1 MQIRNINFTRGEKL
15 KRIPDNPAELLLRE
29 GRCVPNLV
37 WLSSLADTAAAQAL
51 QELAATDAA
60 RVGDN
65 VVVPETVAGTL
76 WSWARLAFHLD
87 RGRDLQC
94 VRSSDR
100 DIVLAVSR
108 DVVCALI
115 EGLARSLDR
124 WARRQEE
131 PSTHTL
137 LATHTLRA
145 RMSPLM
151 RVRLMQKANPR
162 AAAAAWREDSSA
174 AAGVRRPNI
183 PLANEVQSARYANL
197 VVELLK
203 DECVLE
209 LVFDA
214 TRFASTDT
222 DIYIVYAPGANI
234 GAYLPP
240 QALRELAWRTDAAV
254 SAVSAADR
262 RRFLQT
268 GMRTR
273 PKQKVVDCLRTLN
286 HVISMGLDRSLATF
300 AAPCRLALM
309 QPAGVRYWN
318 AIEKRWYRMPGCLP
332 SCSSSPELPDQLL
345 SAVSSLS
352 AAKVQVL
359 LLTVDQ
365 KQTQWSA
372 VHYLADPA
380 GLNLFVMF
388 RGDPYHRSWNDF
400 KTAAKRSQGRLDL
413 TMIQMTHVT
422 NVNYGPYGN
431 AANMAKKR
439 ELKLEFEQL
448 CPRPEFEFDA
458 LAGQIAIDAR
468 KPRPASEAE
477 VKALYEA
484 QVLDDVTFVNK
495 GEYTKQSAWY
505 SIVKALHRIDPVWHT
520 YRYHMEQVAYHVTR
534 TRHSDKTK
542 LRQIG
547 EDLAK
552 LASAGRGDTM
562 VIVRMGERRYVVE
575 DLLWGEDACTALQRI
590 LVLRCTFC
598 LRSSEVVH
606 TVGAIPYL
614 IMYKTGGGGLM
625 YQLLF
630 CTFDAP
636 GGLGYGAPP
645 LCISTSPTIPPHS
658 PPLRHHARPLLRIDK
673 CRLCRPPPAP
683 RGRMYQC

>member
-1 MQIRNINFTRGEKL
+1 MDI
-15 KRIPDNPAELLLRE
+15 
-29 GRCVPNLV
+29 
-37 WLSSLADTAAAQAL
+37 S
-51 QELAATDAA
+51 AA
-60 RVGDN
+60 RIGNN

-76 WSWARLAFHLD
+76 WSWARLAFHLYH
-87 RGRDLQC
+87 GKYLEC

-100 DIVLAVSR
+100 DIVQDVSR

-115 EGLARSLDR
+115 AELANALDR

-131 PSTHTL
+131 PSTHAL
-137 LATHTLRA
+137 LATQPRGNA
-145 RMSPLM
+145 MPPLI
-151 RVRLMQKANPR
+151 RIRLSKKPNPR
-162 AAAAAWREDSSA
+162 LAAAAWSEDSSA
-174 AAGVRRPNI
+174 AAGLGKPNI
-183 PLANEVQSARYANL
+183 PHANEVHCARYSNL

-222 DIYIVYAPGANI
+222 DIYIVYAPGVDI

-240 QALRELAWRTDAAV
+240 QALRELAWRTDAAD
-254 SAVSAADR
+254 SAVSEGDR
-262 RRFLQT
+262 RRFLLT

-286 HVISMGLDRSLATF
+286 HVISMGLDKSLATF

-318 AIEKRWYRMPGCLP
+318 AIEKRWYRMPGGKDCA
-332 SCSSSPELPDQLL
+332 SSSPELPDQLL
-345 SAVSSLS
+345 LAVSSLS
-352 AAKVQVL
+352 AARVQVL

-372 VHYLADPA
+372 AHYLADA
-380 GLNLFVMF
+380 EGLNLFVMF
-388 RGDPYHRSWNDF
+388 RGDPFHRSWNDF
-400 KTAAKRSQGRLDL
+400 KLAAKRAQGRLDL
-413 TMIQMTHVT
+413 TMIQLTHVT

-439 ELKLEFEQL
+439 EIKSEFEQL
-448 CPRPEFEFDA
+448 CPRPGCEFEA

-468 KPRPASEAE
+468 KPRPASFAE
-477 VKALYEA
+477 VKALYETH
-484 QVLDDVTFVNK
+484 VLDDVTFVKK

-520 YRYHMEQVAYHVTR
+520 YRYHMEQVAHHLTR
-534 TRHSDKTK
+534 TSDSKAK
-542 LRQIG
+542 LRKLG

-552 LASAGRGDTM
+552 LAGAGRGDTM

-590 LVLRCTFC
+590 LVLRCTLC

-606 TVGAIPYL
+606 TVGSIPYL
-614 IMYKTGGGGLM
+614 IMYKMGGGGLM
-625 YQLLF
+625 YQPPF
-630 CTFDAP
+630 CTSDAP
-636 GGLGYGAPP
+636 RSLPDGAPSHL

-658 PPLRHHARPLLRIDK
+658 PPPATPPQTPLED
-673 CRLCRPPPAP
+673 
-683 RGRMYQC
+683 G